1 MPLDL
6 CKHRNRDGYGHI
18 ELFGEKTEVAP
29 AFSAAARQKE
39 RARGNSQLSPL
50 ERKQEERKKRQIRR
64 RSSLLT
70 VFIKLFSSWKML
82 SLVVR

>member
-39 RARGNSQLSPL
+39 RAGGSSQLSPL
-50 ERKQEERKKRQIRR
+50 EKKAGGEEEEANQEEKQ
-64 RSSLLT
+64 
-70 VFIKLFSSWKML
+70 
-82 SLVVR
+82 LVNCFH